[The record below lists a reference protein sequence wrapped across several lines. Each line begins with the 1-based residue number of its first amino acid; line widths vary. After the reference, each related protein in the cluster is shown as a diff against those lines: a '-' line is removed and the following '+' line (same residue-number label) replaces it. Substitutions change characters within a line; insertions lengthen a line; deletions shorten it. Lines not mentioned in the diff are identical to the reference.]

1 MPKVDIAK
9 VPVRSGSFYP
19 DAFKPEHERRHKQAL
34 GDAVGLTQFG
44 VNLARIEPG
53 ASSALRHW
61 HEREDEFIYMLEG
74 ELVLIENDGE
84 TVLKAGDAAGFKA
97 GSGNAHKLVN
107 RTDRDAVYF
116 EVGTRAVAERVHYPD
131 VDLVME
137 RDAKSRRYTHR
148 NGEPY

>member
-1 MPKVDIAK
+1 MPKIDVHK

-19 DAFKPEHERRHKQAL
+19 AEFQAEHEGRHKQAL
-34 GDAVGLTQFG
+34 GEAVGLTQFG
-44 VNLARIEPG
+44 VNLSRIEPG

-61 HEREDEFIYMLEG
+61 HEQEDELIYVLEG

-84 TVLKAGDAAGFKA
+84 VVLKTGDAAAFKA

-107 RTDRDAVYF
+107 RAKRDAIYL
-116 EVGTRAVAERVHYPD
+116 EIGTRAALERVHYPD

-137 RDAKSRRYTHR
+137 RDAKSRRYTR
-148 NGEPY
+148 KNGEPY